1 MPYGHLPPFY
11 DDGHLFDAA
20 GEFEHLFQVTLVRLD
35 IFVRRVIA
43 ICRPGIVGI
52 GSTRL
57 PVDNNLFGHYPA
69 LLFCCGHAPN
79 GQD

>member
-1 MPYGHLPPFY
+1 MPDGHLFPFY
-11 DDGHLFDAA
+11 DNGHLFDAA

-35 IFVRRVIA
+35 IFVLSIIA

-57 PVDNNLFGHYPA
+57 SVYNNLFGHHSA
-69 LLFCCGHAPN
+69 LLFCCDRSPI
-79 GQD
+79 